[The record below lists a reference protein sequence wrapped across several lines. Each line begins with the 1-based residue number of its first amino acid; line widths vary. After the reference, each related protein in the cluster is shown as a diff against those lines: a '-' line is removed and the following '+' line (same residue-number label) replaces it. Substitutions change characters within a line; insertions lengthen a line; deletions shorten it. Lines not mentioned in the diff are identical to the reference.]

1 MICGHWAALG
11 FGCSVRVTDQKPTKK
26 IRNRNH
32 ACFWLQL
39 NSIAWIS
46 PISSSLWFF
55 NTNTRVFLQLISH
68 LPSPNYTA
76 KETFLHAPRQSGWKG
91 CVEVKFLATT
101 NSAALMVTPAY
112 MMTTKS
118 LFPRATRKQ
127 HKSCWLTTGNL
138 LRCSSEI
145 PSPLLASLRQ
155 TLVSLCVRARAPPFY
170 HCSVKSEKKIR
181 K

>member
-1 MICGHWAALG
+1 
-11 FGCSVRVTDQKPTKK
+11 
-26 IRNRNH
+26 
-32 ACFWLQL
+32 
-39 NSIAWIS
+39 
-46 PISSSLWFF
+46 
-55 NTNTRVFLQLISH
+55 VFLQLISH

-91 CVEVKFLATT
+91 SVEVKFLATT
-101 NSAALMVTPAY
+101 NSAALMMVTPAY
-112 MMTTKS
+112 MMTTTKS

-155 TLVSLCVRARAPPFY
+155 TLVSLCVRARAPLFY
-170 HCSVKSEKKIR
+170 HCSVKSEKKNQKIESLTLPEDAMGAFAR
-181 K
+181 VAQPSLALVGCTCSCLRPWLA